1 VFVESPIA
9 AATPLVDRPSTS
21 SASSSSSRP
30 ASAAATAT
38 HGPPSS
44 AGTPPSLRVSRR
56 TRVRTVLVE
65 MPMSAAMRRTECPAV
80 RRASSSRSRPVSA
93 GTTARQASSV
103 SGGSLGIAA
112 SSAGGGP
119 RTSDVST
126 PAGPA
131 ASGGQDMQCR
141 AASAPATG
149 GLGRPCGA
157 RPCGARPLRTGRC
170 AAGMPGG
177 DLAVGIALASDVTD
191 DVLAHVQ
198 AQGGAGGHPARPR
211 SRRGARPGRGAL
223 QRLAHRRDAQRPRH
237 DPAGRA
243 PCRPCAPVH
252 RRTGVRGSA
261 ARPRCT
267 AWVIPGGRSPG
278 QHGRPG
284 RWTAPLSATPSGSSR
299 PRPRRPADAKR

>member
-1 VFVESPIA
+1 M
-9 AATPLVDRPSTS
+9 PSGETGEQFTV
-21 SASSSSSRP
+21 APGERGN
-30 ASAAATAT
+30 
-38 HGPPSS
+38 HGPPGVVGERWQPRHSRVLS
-44 AGTPPSLRVSRR
+44 GRWTPDVRRFDAGGAGRLRRPGHAVSR
-56 TRVRTVLVE
+56 
-65 MPMSAAMRRTECPAV
+65 S
-80 RRASSSRSRPVSA
+80 
-93 GTTARQASSV
+93 
-103 SGGSLGIAA
+103 I
-112 SSAGGGP
+112 GP
-119 RTSDVST
+119 GDR
-126 PAGPA
+126 
-131 ASGGQDMQCR
+131 
-141 AASAPATG
+141 
-149 GLGRPCGA
+149 GLGPPCGA

-170 AAGMPGG
+170 AAAMPGG